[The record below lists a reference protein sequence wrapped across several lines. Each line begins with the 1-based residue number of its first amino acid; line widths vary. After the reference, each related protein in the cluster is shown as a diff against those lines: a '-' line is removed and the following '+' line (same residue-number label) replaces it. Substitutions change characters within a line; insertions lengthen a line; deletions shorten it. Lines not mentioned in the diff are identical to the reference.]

1 MTIDTKG
8 VAKMTKFNIL
18 SKLIRKDERGQG
30 MVEYSLILALV
41 SVAAIGTLTAL
52 GGNVKSVFTSS
63 STAMTS
69 TAP

>member
-1 MTIDTKG
+1 MFQNL
-8 VAKMTKFNIL
+8 VNRL
-18 SKLIRKDERGQG
+18 RRREHGQG

-52 GGNVKSVFTSS
+52 GGDVKGIFTTS
-63 STAMTS
+63 STALKS

>member
-1 MTIDTKG
+1 MFSF
-8 VAKMTKFNIL
+8 FN
-18 SKLIRKDERGQG
+18 KLRKRENGQG

-52 GGNVKSVFTSS
+52 GTDVKGIFTTSS
-63 STAMTS
+63 SALKS